1 MYLHQNMAHQT
12 TTPGTFASTLLSS
25 EWDDNW
31 NDSTTQATETSTN
44 YLDKHENQTINHL
57 LLSAAAVCL
66 IFSGMSFVAINRTHN
81 IPRTACFLSSTLLI
95 FDCATTFTYATRK
108 LVTDSDTLN
117 VITMIGLGWSYA
129 SFINVAVMAMER
141 LLVFQWPYFYMR
153 HVSHSTCTK
162 VLSAIMVLY
171 LGAWTSEW
179 VVCFFTRTGFWN
191 IRRCLDPVV
200 IKYMTA
206 TFATLAIVTTTCF
219 MKILFIIIKQRRKV
233 LPQSESTARN
243 HRSTIVVF
251 LCCLN
256 YIFTAV
262 INIVL
267 VYTLAQIT
275 IVVRRTI
282 LDVLY
287 IVNGLVDTCVY
298 VLWYKECRYE
308 LLKIMSICIPP
319 LRLKAER
326 MRVEIF
332 DIMGHQQATDSR
344 TTDNWAAVV
353 APDIQET

>member
-44 YLDKHENQTINHL
+44 YLDKHENQTINHV

-153 HVSHSTCTK
+153 HVSHSTSIKALATI
-162 VLSAIMVLY
+162 LVLY
-171 LGAWTSEW
+171 LGTWTTEW
-179 VVCFFTRTGFWN
+179 TVCYITTTGFWK
-191 IRRCLDPVV
+191 IRECFGTI
-200 IKYMTA
+200 IKKFMTA
-206 TFATLAIVTTTCF
+206 TFVTLAVVTSICF
-219 MKILFIIIKQRRKV
+219 IKTLFIITKQRRKI
-233 LPQSESTARN
+233 LPQSETATQN
-243 HRSTIVVF
+243 HRPTIVVF
-251 LCCLN
+251 VCCLN
-256 YIFTAV
+256 YLFTAAV
-262 INIVL
+262 NIVL
-267 VYTLAQIT
+267 VYTISHLT
-275 IVVRRTI
+275 IFVRRTI

-287 IVNGLVDTCVY
+287 MFNGLVDTFVY

-308 LLKIMSICIPP
+308 LVKLLAVCLPP
-319 LRLKAER
+319 LRAKAER
-326 MRVEIF
+326 MRVLLCGIIGQHET
-332 DIMGHQQATDSR
+332 TDSR
-344 TTDNWAAVV
+344 NTD
-353 APDIQET
+353 